1 MSARTARA
9 RTAKESETT
18 PEGLTALLYHITH
31 AASQKLIDPEFAR
44 KLGRE
49 IEAEYEALRTR
60 RGSELRD
67 CSGVE
72 DAMARF
78 QSAILAEEGRL
89 LTRALTRL
97 RGSADSVAAPP
108 AAAPPP

>member
-1 MSARTARA
+1 MSTRTTRARA
-9 RTAKESETT
+9 AKESETT
-18 PEGLTALLYHITH
+18 PEGLTALIYHITH

-49 IEAEYEALRTR
+49 IEAEYESLRTR
-60 RGSELRD
+60 RGSEMRD
-67 CSGVE
+67 FSGVD

-78 QSAILAEEGRL
+78 QSAILTEEGNL

-97 RGSADSVAAPP
+97 RGSADSAASP
-108 AAAPPP
+108 AAPPPSP